1 VADFSSDVFNAI
13 RSGPTITT
21 GVRGVDEED
30 FKEATPDVATLD
42 IILLKQLDKNKI
54 EKFAKQGNL
63 FVKNIKI
70 PTSDADKKENN
81 ND

>member
-1 VADFSSDVFNAI
+1 
-13 RSGPTITT
+13 
-21 GVRGVDEED
+21 
-30 FKEATPDVATLD
+30 LD